1 MDGVPMPHNRA
12 SAVALRMY
20 LVVEAAA
27 AATFLLSTGESK
39 LGLL

>member
-1 MDGVPMPHNRA
+1 MPHNRA
-12 SAVALRMY
+12 SAVELRMY
-20 LVVEAAA
+20 LVVEA